1 MPALSFAKER
11 RKFLLKRKKKDKAVD
26 SNPGNLQQMYETKY
40 CHKSSV
46 NVEIRLDNRT
56 LLFSQTLK

>member
-26 SNPGNLQQMYETKY
+26 SNPGNL
-40 CHKSSV
+40 
-46 NVEIRLDNRT
+46 
-56 LLFSQTLK
+56 